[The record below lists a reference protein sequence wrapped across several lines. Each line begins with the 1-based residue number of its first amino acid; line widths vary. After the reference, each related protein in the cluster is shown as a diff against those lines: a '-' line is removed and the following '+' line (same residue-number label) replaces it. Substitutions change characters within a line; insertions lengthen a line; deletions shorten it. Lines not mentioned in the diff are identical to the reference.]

1 MGRDTLMQEQIEM
14 FEDVKSVD
22 TLKGTM
28 VCSQCKEEK
37 SFKDF
42 RVDRYNKNKQN
53 TLRSTC
59 IQCDARTNKTISEL
73 RKVTPPPPKDYKC
86 PICLKNKDDLIE
98 KQKLNPT
105 SAAFNKPKD
114 WILDHDHDTKKFRGW
129 LCDRCNIGLG
139 QIGDNINNLERA
151 LKYLKDFKNNS

>member
-1 MGRDTLMQEQIEM
+1 MQEQIEM
-14 FEDVKSVD
+14 FEDVRSVD

-59 IQCDARTNKTISEL
+59 IQCDARTNKL
-73 RKVTPPPPKDYKC
+73 F
-86 PICLKNKDDLIE
+86 
-98 KQKLNPT
+98 LN
-105 SAAFNKPKD
+105 
-114 WILDHDHDTKKFRGW
+114 
-129 LCDRCNIGLG
+129 
-139 QIGDNINNLERA
+139 
-151 LKYLKDFKNNS
+151 